1 VSHHNRYTAFRN
13 IMVVVVV
20 MMREYV
26 EMRNMEVELEHH
38 MLDMIRTLFWTLF
51 LVFFKTH

>member
-1 VSHHNRYTAFRN
+1 
-13 IMVVVVV
+13 MVVVVV
-20 MMREYV
+20 VMREYV
-26 EMRNMEVELEHH
+26 KMRNMEVKLEHH